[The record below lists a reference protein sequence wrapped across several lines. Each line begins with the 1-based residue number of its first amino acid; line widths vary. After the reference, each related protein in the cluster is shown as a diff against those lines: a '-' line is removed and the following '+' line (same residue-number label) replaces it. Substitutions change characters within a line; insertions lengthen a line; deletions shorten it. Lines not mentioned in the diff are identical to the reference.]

1 MEGHSEGPV
10 DSQESVHAQHEQENF
25 TRQVVEELR
34 RLTQPPPPPPPPV
47 ETPELDSNFGKL
59 RRHGGQEFEGTTDP
73 MVAEEWVK
81 SIEQVFTHFKTQP
94 TTQMKVRYATSLFL
108 KDARNWWETLP
119 GSQEEPFTMTWEE
132 FLREFKL
139 KYMPAIY
146 QERKKLEFLELKQKE
161 MFVAE
166 YEQ

>member
-1 MEGHSEGPV
+1 
-10 DSQESVHAQHEQENF
+10 
-25 TRQVVEELR
+25 
-34 RLTQPPPPPPPPV
+34 
-47 ETPELDSNFGKL
+47 
-59 RRHGGQEFEGTTDP
+59 
-73 MVAEEWVK
+73 
-81 SIEQVFTHFKTQP
+81 
-94 TTQMKVRYATSLFL
+94 MKVRYATSLFL

-119 GSQEEPFTMTWEE
+119 GSQEEPFIMTWEE